1 MHERNIKVSGVE
13 LPIEELHFS
22 FIANKLRTEYGFL
35 ESSRN
40 GVPMTKDGQ
49 VLPLYTYPCI
59 EWIDSMDFTGCN
71 IFEFGVG
78 FSSLFWSQIKDANVY
93 GVEQQEDWFEKVGSV
108 NDIEVYHEPESKNF
122 IEAVHRPNIK
132 FDVIIIDG
140 PVRYDCVPEAI
151 ECVADDGMII
161 LDNSDWHQHTKE
173 RLDDSRLFIPLHFHG
188 FKPIHVDAETT
199 SCYLR
204 RGFSK
209 MPKSIIPMGGTERS
223 RSEVD
228 KPL

>member
-93 GVEQQEDWFEKVGSV
+93 GV
-108 NDIEVYHEPESKNF
+108 
-122 IEAVHRPNIK
+122 
-132 FDVIIIDG
+132 
-140 PVRYDCVPEAI
+140 
-151 ECVADDGMII
+151 
-161 LDNSDWHQHTKE
+161 
-173 RLDDSRLFIPLHFHG
+173 
-188 FKPIHVDAETT
+188 
-199 SCYLR
+199 
-204 RGFSK
+204 
-209 MPKSIIPMGGTERS
+209 
-223 RSEVD
+223 
-228 KPL
+228 